1 MKTIPR
7 CLLLMACLAVA
18 APAPA
23 DEDLTITPDVVYG
36 HKDGMA
42 LTFDVL
48 KPKEPNGA
56 GVLFMVS
63 GGWYSKWR
71 EPEAMAGQFDD
82 LLQKGFT
89 LFLVRHGSAPKY
101 TVPEAIDDVRRAVR
115 YVRQNAERFGVD
127 PQRLGV
133 CGGSAGGHLSLVL
146 GTTGDDGNPKSLDP
160 LKRVS
165 SRVAAVVAYYP
176 PTYLE
181 PWTHPDSRYYQQF
194 PALRFDPKLAD
205 ACSPLSQV
213 TADDAPALMIHGDAD
228 KLVPI
233 DHSQK
238 IQAAFEK
245 SDVES
250 QLLTIPGAAHG
261 YRGPDARKAAEARLE
276 WFEKYL
282 LGDSDDL
289 LQLSR

>member
-1 MKTIPR
+1 MKRLVPIR
-7 CLLLMACLAVA
+7 SALLLIALSGGIA
-18 APAPA
+18 AAA
-23 DEDLTITPDVVYG
+23 GDDDLTITPDVVYG

-48 KPKEPNGA
+48 KPEEQNGA

-71 EPEAMAGQFDD
+71 EPERTAGQFGD
-82 LLQKGFT
+82 LLDEGFT
-89 LFLVRHGSAPKY
+89 LFLVRHGSAPRY
-101 TVPEAIDDVRRAVR
+101 TVPEAIADVRRAVR
-115 YVRQNAERFGVD
+115 FVRQDAKRFGVD
-127 PQRLGV
+127 PGRLGV

-160 LKRVS
+160 LGRES

-176 PTYLE
+176 PTYLK
-181 PWTHPDSRYYQQF
+181 PWTKPESRYYKQF
-194 PALRFDPKLAD
+194 PALRFDSKLAE

-213 TADDAPALMIHGDAD
+213 TADDAPALLIHGDAD
-228 KLVPI
+228 ELVPI

-245 SDVES
+245 AGVES
-250 QLLTIPGAAHG
+250 RLLVIPGAAHG
-261 YRGPDARKAAEARLE
+261 YRGADAEKARQARLE
-276 WFEKYL
+276 WFEKHL
-282 LGDSDDL
+282 VGAK
-289 LQLSR
+289 